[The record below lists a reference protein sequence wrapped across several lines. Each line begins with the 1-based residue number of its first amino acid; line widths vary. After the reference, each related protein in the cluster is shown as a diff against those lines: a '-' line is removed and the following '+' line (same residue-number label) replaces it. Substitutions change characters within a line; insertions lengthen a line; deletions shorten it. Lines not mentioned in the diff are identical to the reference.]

1 MLPEGIADA
10 QLGIYTAVAKIA
22 ALLMIFRQI
31 YTLGAEPFFLQGFS
45 KEDFRSANAA
55 ATKYFVIAG
64 IAIYLLLALF
74 KQEFAY
80 IVGSDYRGGMG
91 VLPLLL
97 LANLLA
103 GILVNL
109 SFWYKA
115 ADKTRVAVWITG
127 LGVVVTLII
136 NMLLIPSMGY
146 RGAAVARVVSMLLM
160 VTLSYALCQKYF
172 PVPFDLRRIGFY
184 FLLGGAIFGLSYA
197 TALLP
202 GWGRM
207 TLNFLLLLI
216 YLLTALKVELGGR
229 KISAL
234 WKK

>member
-1 MLPEGIADA
+1 
-10 QLGIYTAVAKIA
+10 
-22 ALLMIFRQI
+22 
-31 YTLGAEPFFLQGFS
+31 
-45 KEDFRSANAA
+45 
-55 ATKYFVIAG
+55 
-64 IAIYLLLALF
+64 
-74 KQEFAY
+74 
-80 IVGSDYRGGMG
+80 
-91 VLPLLL
+91 
-97 LANLLA
+97 
-103 GILVNL
+103 
-109 SFWYKA
+109 
-115 ADKTRVAVWITG
+115 
-127 LGVVVTLII
+127 
-136 NMLLIPSMGY
+136 
-146 RGAAVARVVSMLLM
+146 MLLM

>member
-1 MLPEGIADA
+1 M
-10 QLGIYTAVAKIA
+10 VKIA
-22 ALLMIFRQI
+22 ALLMMFRQI

-55 ATKYFVIAG
+55 ATKYFIIAG

-74 KQEFAY
+74 DQEFAY

-91 VLPLLL
+91 ILPLLL
-97 LANLLA
+97 FANLLA
-103 GILVNL
+103 GVLVNL

-115 ADKTRVAVWITG
+115 ADKTRVAIYITG
-127 LGVVVTLII
+127 FGVVVTLII
-136 NMLLIPSMGY
+136 NMMLIPKMGY
-146 RGAAVARVVSMLLM
+146 YGAAVARVVSMVLM
-160 VTLSYALCQKYF
+160 VTLSYCLCQKYF

-184 FLLGGAIFGLSYA
+184 FLLGGVIFALSYA

-202 GWGRM
+202 DWGRI

-216 YLLTALKVELGGR
+216 YLLTALKVELRGR
-229 KISAL
+229 SIRSL